1 MPPTKRVS
9 KKTTV
14 VLETVIDPIPEPV
27 IPPVIVAPVVVKKQ
41 KKQPKIVAVVT
52 PDGIEGSF
60 LPEPR
65 RPLIAHLQVNSTE
78 VKFHDVPIPYDPNPP
93 SQPEPYDAMADNF
106 FSGQNENI
114 LVNQKINEKFAEA

>member
-14 VLETVIDPIPEPV
+14 VLETVIDPVPV
-27 IPPVIVAPVVVKKQ
+27 VEAPLLIEAPVAAPPVAAPAPVKKQ

-60 LPEPR
+60 RPEPR
-65 RPLIAHLQVNSTE
+65 RPLIAQLQVNSTE
-78 VKFHDVPIPYDPNPP
+78 V
-93 SQPEPYDAMADNF
+93 
-106 FSGQNENI
+106 
-114 LVNQKINEKFAEA
+114 